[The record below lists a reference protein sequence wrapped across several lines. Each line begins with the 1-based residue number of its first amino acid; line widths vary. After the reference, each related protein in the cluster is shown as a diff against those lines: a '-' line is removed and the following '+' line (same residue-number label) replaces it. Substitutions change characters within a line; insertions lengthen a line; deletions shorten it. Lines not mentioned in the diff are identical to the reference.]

1 MVAFFGIFTGT
12 VIMISHHKYMNK
24 RTQQQYYCV
33 GKDVFN
39 KIHDLKIPEWSLRN
53 YEETRGKFIVK
64 TVPLPILLF
73 TSISPLWE
81 LIIVLAIANP
91 SPDPRVFS
99 LVDPR

>member
-1 MVAFFGIFTGT
+1 MAAFFGIFTGT

-33 GKDVFN
+33 GKNAFN
-39 KIHDLKIPEWSLRN
+39 KLHDLKIPEWSLRN

-73 TSISPLWE
+73 TSISPGGSPVKTVKNMNNIFLGYSNA
-81 LIIVLAIANP
+81 II
-91 SPDPRVFS
+91 FYF
-99 LVDPR
+99 

>member
-1 MVAFFGIFTGT
+1 MTAFFGIFTGT

-33 GKDVFN
+33 GKDAFY
-39 KIHDLKIPEWSLRN
+39 KIHDLRIPEWPLRN
-53 YEETRGKFIVK
+53 YEEARGKVIIKIAPF
-64 TVPLPILLF
+64 PISLF

-81 LIIVLAIANP
+81 LIMALAIANP
-91 SPDPRVFS
+91 NPDPNVFS